1 MPESTKDLFQ
11 SKKPLFQWWAHVTS
25 DPLFAE
31 VLLHARSVFIE
42 MSPTEAALLG
52 AREYERIWID
62 LAEASPSDIELPSP
76 GLHHQIEE
84 VPPMP
89 GLPAPVPK
97 SQPTQTKKKGK
108 K

>member
-42 MSPTEAALLG
+42 MSPTESALLG

-76 GLHHQIEE
+76 GLHHNIEE
-84 VPPMP
+84 IPPRP
-89 GLPAPVPK
+89 GAPEPPPK
-97 SQPTQTKKKGK
+97 PQPKQLKKGK